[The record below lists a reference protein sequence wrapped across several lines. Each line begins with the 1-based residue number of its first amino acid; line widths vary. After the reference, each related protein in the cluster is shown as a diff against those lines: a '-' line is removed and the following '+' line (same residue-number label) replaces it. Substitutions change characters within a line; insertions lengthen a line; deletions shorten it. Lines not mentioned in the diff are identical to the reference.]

1 MGFIGFKL
9 KVCISRISHVFHNSK
24 TNQSLEEK
32 YSIVIDYSVNK
43 QASPS
48 NQKTHT
54 SREWSSLQEGLK
66 YQNEVERKRGIV
78 NFSLHNRL
86 QLFCHAQNVE

>member
-1 MGFIGFKL
+1 MGLTSSKQ
-9 KVCISRISHVFHNSK
+9 KVWVSRISNVFHNSK

-32 YSIVIDYSVNK
+32 YAVVIDYNVDK
-43 QASPS
+43 QASPN

-54 SREWSSLQEGLK
+54 SNEWNNLQEGLK

-78 NFSLHNRL
+78 EAYRFLTPPK
-86 QLFCHAQNVE
+86 